1 MLKYVRC
8 FCTYS
13 NGDNE
18 KKYCDIDNSTKC
30 WLFGFLEI
38 AKEKKIAL
46 SGFFKL
52 SLCMHI
58 GLTQLDPKME
68 ALTSANLPQYALPDL
83 ANMGTSWVFPI
94 TKYVNGMNER
104 FTNNDPPNNAAIVGT
119 GESALSAN
127 SLEPDAINNIGE
139 GFFIRTS
146 RGIISR
152 NILKPVSHDGSGT
165 DILPTDSGTC
175 LTSFTFLNKIKMFFF
190 LFVV

>member
-1 MLKYVRC
+1 
-8 FCTYS
+8 
-13 NGDNE
+13 
-18 KKYCDIDNSTKC
+18 
-30 WLFGFLEI
+30 
-38 AKEKKIAL
+38 
-46 SGFFKL
+46 
-52 SLCMHI
+52 
-58 GLTQLDPKME
+58 ME

-104 FTNNDPPNNAAIVGT
+104 FTNNDPPNATAGT
-119 GESALSAN
+119 GNNSNESGRCAN

-165 DILPTDSGTC
+165 DILPTDSGKC
-175 LTSFTFLNKIKMFFF
+175 LSLTNS
-190 LFVV
+190 